1 VWRIPFQNAEFVW
14 NAFRML
20 DKLRRKQEI
29 SGLKHKA
36 SEKHRQHT
44 ETYGFL
50 VFTMVRD
57 TRWGVNLQADLSR
70 FLDQT
75 SRDLDNNLQKDLKI
89 NID

>member
-1 VWRIPFQNAEFVW
+1 VNVLGQQHQGCTCSGYSVHKPGFELLTRCDPFPQTAEFVW

-29 SGLKHKA
+29 SELKHKA
-36 SEKHRQHT
+36 TNKHSQHT

-57 TRWGVNLQADLSR
+57 TR
-70 FLDQT
+70 
-75 SRDLDNNLQKDLKI
+75 
-89 NID
+89 